1 MKLTA
6 TVLKL
11 SLDEK
16 QSAEVNDRGWEGTL
30 FGQAYLDLSMLRG
43 TLKTSDLYTALD
55 LGLYRPAKM
64 FSLDVPTSMPGEC
77 STEDLMAAGDMI
89 FSRDNNPT
97 ARDAGVE
104 LVRHNGM
111 PTPSLSVGD
120 LIMFEGL
127 PAEQPATI
135 ICASMGWQLLS
146 TIQESLAK
154 DKTEAARRMAEFWL
168 QNHLHLASV

>member
-16 QSAEVNDRGWEGTL
+16 QSAQVNDRGWGGTM

-55 LGLYRPAKM
+55 LGLYRPAKI
-64 FSLDVPTSMPGEC
+64 FSLDAPASRPGEC

-97 ARDAGVE
+97 ARDAGVK
-104 LVRHNGM
+104 LIRHSGM

-120 LIMFEGL
+120 IIAFGVL
-127 PAEQPATI
+127 PEDKPYLL
-135 ICASMGWQLLS
+135 ICASMGWQMLS
-146 TIQESLAK
+146 KVQEDLVRL
-154 DKTEAARRMAEFWL
+154 KTHDARRDLMLSDRQA
-168 QNHLHLASV
+168 A